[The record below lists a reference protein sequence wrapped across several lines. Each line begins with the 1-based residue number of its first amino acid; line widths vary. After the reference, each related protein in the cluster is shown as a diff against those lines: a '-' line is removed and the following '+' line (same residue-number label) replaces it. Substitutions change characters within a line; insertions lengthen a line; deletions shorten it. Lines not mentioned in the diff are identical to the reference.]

1 MFTNSVLIHSFNLLI
16 RTLITEGNGPETTK
30 EFRKHGSASEPWNPG
45 TTVPLNG
52 SEPKCVG
59 G

>member
-16 RTLITEGNGPETTK
+16 RALITEGNGPETTK
-30 EFRKHGSASEPWNPG
+30 EFRKHRSASEPWSPG
-45 TTVPLNG
+45 TTVPPNG
-52 SEPKCVG
+52 SQPECVG